1 MRHRARLYLGARWAS
16 HGEVIRMTEEEIKAG
31 VEVRVE
37 ALEMRLFTEEMTREA
52 YETQLRLIDAWA
64 ARRLSEMWEA
74 EK

>member
-1 MRHRARLYLGARWAS
+1 
-16 HGEVIRMTEEEIKAG
+16 MTEDEIKRG

-52 YETQLRLIDAWA
+52 YETQLRMIDAWA